1 MKKLKQLIIIT
12 TSILLLPQCV
22 IGQSYDDKKKN
33 LANFISRMF
42 NSQPFE
48 GVKIIEDFGDEYLIS
63 ALTLDKA
70 KFKDLTTMNRVAQ
83 VKSQS
88 QASTFLNGA
97 EITMEFVITT
107 TDKKI
112 EEKQIDSIT
121 ETIEKINQ
129 NSTGF
134 CQGLELLTNF
144 ENTDGSKM
152 NYIYIGKLNK

>member
-1 MKKLKQLIIIT
+1 MKNLFTLIFTLIIPII
-12 TSILLLPQCV
+12 S
-22 IGQSYDDKKKN
+22 QSQTLNEEKTN
-33 LANFISRMF
+33 LSKYFQRMF
-42 NSQPFE
+42 LTAPFE
-48 GVKIIEDFGDEYLIS
+48 GVKIIEDFSNEYLIS

-88 QASTFLNGA
+88 QASSFLNGA

-107 TDKKI
+107 TDRKI
-112 EEKQIDSIT
+112 DEKQIDSIT

-144 ENTDGSKM
+144 ESTDGSKM
-152 NYIYIGKLNK
+152 NYIYIGKIK